1 MAIIKPH
8 ANKNRA
14 TSPIE
19 RPESLIE
26 EMSGS
31 HPPIGFTS
39 LDLAMIELED
49 FVHRCPL
56 PEDNLAGQ
64 KE

>member
-8 ANKNRA
+8 ANKNRT

-31 HPPIGFTS
+31 NPPIGFTS

-56 PEDNLAGQ
+56 PGDNLAGQ